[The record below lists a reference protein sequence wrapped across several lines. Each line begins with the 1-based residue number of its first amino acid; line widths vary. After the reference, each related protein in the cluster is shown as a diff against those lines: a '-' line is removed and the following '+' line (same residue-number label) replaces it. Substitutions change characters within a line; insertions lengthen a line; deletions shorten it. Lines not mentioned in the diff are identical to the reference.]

1 MPEATRIGRNCVDT
15 VIRVKAGSV
24 ASRSDAAR
32 LILGAGHRSFRHPS
46 ERWGPAAHIAPATV
60 GLDSSLRWNDGW

>member
-32 LILGAGHRSFRHPS
+32 RILGTGHCSFRHPS
-46 ERWGPAAHIAPATV
+46 ERWGPAADFAPATV
-60 GLDSSLRWNDGW
+60 GLDSSLRWNDRW